1 MSTNKTPRQSKKFV
15 AFLLADV
22 GWKVALV
29 LMLLSFRESMTSYAF
44 GLMLTVVIVSGFIQV
59 GYILGQ
65 AALDKY
71 IYLAEKT
78 ITDRKDNDV

>member
-1 MSTNKTPRQSKKFV
+1 MNSDKTPRQSKKFI

-22 GWKVALV
+22 GWKIALV

-78 ITDRKDNDV
+78 ITDRKDEDV